1 MSEPFQFEYYYG
13 AESDQFS
20 FIRIPKLL
28 LKDPR
33 FMDLSYGAIITY
45 AVLLDRMNLSIK
57 NGWHDEK
64 NRVFIRYKVAD
75 LTDVI
80 GRTDDTVSKYLKE
93 LEDIG
98 LIERPRRGLGKGKV
112 TYVKNFISPELRDG
126 DLIPRESSGNG
137 KDENSKKE
145 CNYCKTVDNSTL
157 SDTPESTKIHI
168 PRESSGNVPRENSG
182 NIAGESSGNVPRDY
196 SAYEKNNNEINN
208 KYINNNYLNQNHIT
222 VTVNTAGSDNDED
235 WMTYREIIKDITTS
249 TLSAYQLG
257 QKYKLSKM
265 TIDRI
270 GRDHLGTDIY
280 SRREKLAF
288 ASLCAQIKE
297 LSDRNYSLTS
307 IADQLGISKSSIF
320 DISKKMKSQASEE
333 ATSAEDNE
341 VQVISIES
349 KVEGEPKLPAGR
361 ITPQVAREA
370 HPAKN

>member
-1 MSEPFQFEYYYG
+1 MSEPFQFDYYYG

-126 DLIPRESSGNG
+126 DLIPRENSGNG
-137 KDENSKKE
+137 KDENDEKE
-145 CNYCKTVDNSTL
+145 CNYFKTVDNSLL
-157 SDTPESTKIHI
+157 SDIPESAKIHI

-182 NIAGESSGNVPRDY
+182 NITGDFSGNVPRDY

-208 KYINNNYLNQNHIT
+208 NNINNNYLNQNHIT
-222 VTVNTAGSDNDED
+222 ATGNTTGSDDDED
-235 WMTYREIIKDITTS
+235 WMTYREIIKDNISYDILCTRNMGGDTEEIDGIVDIMTEVMVSNKPKIWVASNEYPTNLVKGKMMKINGSHIEYVLDCFHQNTS
-249 TLSAYQLG
+249 KIYNIK
-257 QKYKLSKM
+257 KYL
-265 TIDRI
+265 
-270 GRDHLGTDIY
+270 
-280 SRREKLAF
+280 LA
-288 ASLCAQIKE
+288 
-297 LSDRNYSLTS
+297 
-307 IADQLGISKSSIF
+307 SIF
-320 DISKKMKSQASEE
+320 NAPSTIGSYYR
-333 ATSAEDNE
+333 AEVNHDFYGM
-341 VQVISIES
+341 S
-349 KVEGEPKLPAGR
+349 
-361 ITPQVAREA
+361 
-370 HPAKN
+370 